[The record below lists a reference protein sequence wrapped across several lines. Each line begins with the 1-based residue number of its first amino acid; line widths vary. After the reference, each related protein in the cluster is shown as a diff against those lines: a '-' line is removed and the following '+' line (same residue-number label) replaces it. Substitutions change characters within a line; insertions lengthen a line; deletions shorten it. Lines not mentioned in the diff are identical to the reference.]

1 MRKLILAAMLAGTVA
16 TPALAQPSGEASP
29 FTGLRVEGILGY
41 DSVGFSG
48 DDDVDDI
55 GGDDSLEGAV
65 YGVGIGYDY
74 DAGGLVLGAEAELS
88 DSTGSFD
95 FEDEDV
101 EAGLDT
107 GRDIYVGGR
116 IGFAAG
122 SSAMIYAKGGYTNLK
137 LSANV
142 SDGIDDFSDSD
153 EVDGYRLGAGA
164 EFLFGPRAYGKVE
177 YRYSN
182 YGSFGSDD
190 DFGEIDL
197 DRHQFVAGVGIR
209 F

>member
-1 MRKLILAAMLAGTVA
+1 MRKMILAALLAGTVA
-16 TPALAQPSGEASP
+16 TPALAQSSTETSP

-55 GGDDSLEGAV
+55 GGSDSLEGFT
-65 YGVGIGYDY
+65 YGIGVGF
-74 DAGGLVLGAEAELS
+74 DADLGGLVVGGEAELS
-88 DSTGSFD
+88 ESNGDFD
-95 FEDEDV
+95 IDDDDI

-116 IGFAAG
+116 IGFRAG
-122 SSAMIYAKGGYTNLK
+122 ERALIYGKAGYTNLK
-137 LSANV
+137 LNAEI
-142 SDGIDDFSDSD
+142 SDGIDTFSGSD
-153 EVDGYRLGAGA
+153 EIDGYRLGGGA
-164 EFLFGPRAYGKVE
+164 EFLFGPNAYGKVE
-177 YRYSN
+177 YRYSK
-182 YGSFGSDD
+182 YGSLDTD

-197 DRHQFVAGVGIR
+197 DRHQFVAGVGFR